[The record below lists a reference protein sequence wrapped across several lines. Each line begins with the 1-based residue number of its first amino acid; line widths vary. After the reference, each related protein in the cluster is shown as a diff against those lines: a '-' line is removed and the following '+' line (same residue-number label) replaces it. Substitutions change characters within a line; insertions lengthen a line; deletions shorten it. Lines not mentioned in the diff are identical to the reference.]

1 MLGKTALSLLA
12 VSGAL
17 ALAWGSP
24 SPLQVH
30 ATPGGEGGGLAD
42 SDGDFLPDIVE
53 WAALTSS
60 VSADTDGD
68 LVGDF
73 VEFVQKGR
81 PREAGVPLPTDQE
94 MRVIV
99 TGSEPGTGN
108 GLTWLH
114 VFVRVLGSSRSV
126 TSFTTW
132 LELPSLP
139 GMHIPFDAFSC
150 GVAHV
155 SQRTTAADGTW
166 MSFSVPLVDAHV
178 LAAVSPLTVRA
189 ASMVNGRAIE
199 SGVTVFDVQGQ
210 LSSLVPFSDGFAL
223 QSLSVPQYQQYQL
236 VGGTLTNRVCVLDL
250 VEGGSGPGG
259 TVFEVSDANCE
270 DCNDVECSL
279 QCSESVG
286 WVVTIPGGLMGL
298 GLAN

>member
-12 VSGAL
+12 VSGTL

-24 SPLQVH
+24 APLQVH
-30 ATPGGEGGGLAD
+30 ATPGGEGEGLVD

-99 TGSEPGTGN
+99 TGSEPGAGD

-114 VFVRVLGSSRSV
+114 VFVRVVGSSRSV

-139 GMHIPFDAFSC
+139 GLHIPFDAFAS

-155 SQRTTAADGTW
+155 SERVTAADGTW
-166 MSFSVPLVDAHV
+166 LSFSVPLVDAQV
-178 LAAVSPLTVRA
+178 LAAVSPLTIRA
-189 ASMVNGRAIE
+189 ASVVSGRAIE
-199 SGVTVFDVQGQ
+199 SGVTVFDVQGR
-210 LSSLVPFSDGFAL
+210 LSSMVPFSNGFAL
-223 QSLSVPQYQQYQL
+223 QSLSIPQY
-236 VGGTLTNRVCVLDL
+236 VGGTLSNRVCVLDL
-250 VEGGSGPGG
+250 VEAGSGPGG
-259 TVFEVSDANCE
+259 TVFEVMAATCE
-270 DCNDVECSL
+270 DCNDVECSS
-279 QCSESVG
+279 QCPQSVG
-286 WVVTIPGGLMGL
+286 WVVTIPGGLTGL

>member
-12 VSGAL
+12 LSGAL
-17 ALAWGSP
+17 AFAWGSAA
-24 SPLQVH
+24 PLQVH
-30 ATPGGEGGGLAD
+30 ATPGGAIEGGGLVD

-99 TGSEPGTGN
+99 TGSEPGSGD

-126 TSFTTW
+126 SSFTTW
-132 LELPSLP
+132 LEMPALP
-139 GMHIPFDAFSC
+139 GLHIPFDAFAS

-155 SQRTTAADGTW
+155 AQRSTAADGTW
-166 MSFSVPLVDAHV
+166 LSFSVPLVDAQM
-178 LAAVSPLTVRA
+178 LAAVSPLTIRA
-189 ASMVNGRAIE
+189 ASVVSGRTIE

-210 LSSLVPFSDGFAL
+210 LSSLVPFMDGFAL
-223 QSLSVPQYQQYQL
+223 QSLSIPQYA
-236 VGGTLTNRVCVLDL
+236 GGTLSNRVCVLEL
-250 VEGGSGPGG
+250 AEAGSGPGG
-259 TVFEVSDANCE
+259 TVFEVMAAACE
-270 DCNDVECSL
+270 DCNDVECSS
-279 QCSESVG
+279 QCPQSVG
-286 WVVTIPGGLMGL
+286 WVVTIPGGLTGL

>member
-12 VSGAL
+12 VSVTL
-17 ALAWGSP
+17 ALAWGVP
-24 SPLQVH
+24 APLQVH
-30 ATPGGEGGGLAD
+30 ATPGGEGGGLVD

-81 PREAGVPLPTDQE
+81 PREPGVPLPIDQE
-94 MRVIV
+94 MRVIL
-99 TGSEPGTGN
+99 TGSEPGAGD

-114 VFVRVLGSSRSV
+114 VFVRVVGSSRTV

-139 GMHIPFDAFSC
+139 GVHIPFDAFAS
-150 GVAHV
+150 GVANFA
-155 SQRTTAADGTW
+155 QRSTAADGTW
-166 MSFSVPLVDAHV
+166 LSFSVPLVDAQV

-189 ASMVNGRAIE
+189 SSMVNGRAIE

-210 LSSLVPFSDGFAL
+210 LSSLVPFGDGFAL
-223 QSLSVPQYQQYQL
+223 QSLSVLQS
-236 VGGTLTNRVCVLDL
+236 VGGAHSNKVCVLEL
-250 VEGGSGPGG
+250 VQGASGPGG
-259 TVFEVSDANCE
+259 TLFEVMAATCE

-279 QCSESVG
+279 HCPESVG
-286 WVVTIPGGLMGL
+286 WVVTIPGGLTGL